1 MITTMSMTSV
11 GTTGSYADDDV
22 LSSRSGP
29 NRVQAM
35 RSWQRGGGN
44 QTLLLEE
51 WASQADLKKHM
62 KSRSFRVLRGAMSLL
77 KEQHE
82 ISFSTLFDPDER

>member
-1 MITTMSMTSV
+1 MHISPDKHRELT
-11 GTTGSYADDDV
+11 
-22 LSSRSGP
+22 
-29 NRVQAM
+29 
-35 RSWQRGGGN
+35 
-44 QTLLLEE
+44 QTLMSLIESIRTEQGCRRCDLWQNVEDENRLCLLEE